1 MEKLSMAIDIA
12 MLISAIILPSI
23 IFYLIK
29 EVQQYRDEVEYL
41 KSTLEQAVEV
51 STKAED
57 EAKEAKKLI
66 RYHID
71 HHYKIAQKSFF
82 QGKAMGRKENDDD
95 KKTNYR

>member
-12 MLISAIILPSI
+12 MLISAIVLPSI

-41 KSTLEQAVEV
+41 KSTLEQAIEV
-51 STKAED
+51 STKAEN
-57 EAKEAKKLI
+57 EAKEAKKLT

-71 HHYKIAQKSFF
+71 HHYKIAQKSFY
-82 QGKAMGRKENDDD
+82 QGKAMGRKEN
-95 KKTNYR
+95 KK